1 MKNLIL
7 ALVALTFLSNC
18 GAPIAMVGTASS
30 SAATA
35 ASGNLS
41 RSAFTSAVSIG
52 MKKTTGLLPA
62 EHMINE
68 FKKEINKSAK
78 DKVKDKVKDN
88 VEILNQTKDNLK
100 DKVVEVKENI
110 IINSRIKFLNVNP

>member
-7 ALVALTFLSNC
+7 AIFALTLLSNC
-18 GAPIAMVGTASS
+18 GAPIAMVGTAST

-35 ASGNLS
+35 AGGNLS
-41 RSAFTSAVSIG
+41 RSAFTSAVSVG

-62 EHMINE
+62 EHMMNE
-68 FKKEINKSAK
+68 IKKEIDKNAKGKFK
-78 DKVKDKVKDN
+78 DKV
-88 VEILNQTKDNLK
+88 EILDQKRDKLK
-100 DKVVEVKENI
+100 NKVVEVKENI

>member
-7 ALVALTFLSNC
+7 ALVAFTLLSNC
-18 GAPIAMVGTASS
+18 GAPIAMVGTAST

-41 RSAFTSAVSIG
+41 RSAFTSAVSVG

-62 EHMINE
+62 EHMMNE
-68 FKKEINKSAK
+68 FKKEINKNAK
-78 DKVKDKVKDN
+78 DKVEILDQKKDK
-88 VEILNQTKDNLK
+88 LK
-100 DKVVEVKENI
+100 NKVVEVKENI

>member
-18 GAPIAMVGTASS
+18 GAPIAMVGTAST

-41 RSAFTSAVSIG
+41 RSAFTSAVSVG

-62 EHMINE
+62 EHMMNK
-68 FKKEINKSAK
+68 FKKEINKNAK
-78 DKVKDKVKDN
+78 DKVEILDQKKDK
-88 VEILNQTKDNLK
+88 LK
-100 DKVVEVKENI
+100 NKVVEVKENI

>member
-7 ALVALTFLSNC
+7 ALVVLTLLSNR
-18 GAPIAMVGTASS
+18 GAPVAMVGTAST

-41 RSAFTSAVSIG
+41 RSAFTSAVSVG

-62 EHMINE
+62 EHMMTEI
-68 FKKEINKSAK
+68 KKEINKNAK
-78 DKVKDKVKDN
+78 DKVEILAQKKDK
-88 VEILNQTKDNLK
+88 LK
-100 DKVVEVKENI
+100 NKVVEVKEDI
-110 IINSRIKFLNVNP
+110 IINSKIKFLNVNP

>member
-7 ALVALTFLSNC
+7 TLVALTFLSNC
-18 GAPIAMVGTASS
+18 GAPIAMVGTAST

-41 RSAFTSAVSIG
+41 RSAFTSAVSVG

-62 EHMINE
+62 EHMMNE
-68 FKKEINKSAK
+68 LKKEINKNTK
-78 DKVKDKVKDN
+78 DKVEILDQKKDK
-88 VEILNQTKDNLK
+88 LK
-100 DKVVEVKENI
+100 NKVVEVKENI

>member
-1 MKNLIL
+1 MKNLML
-7 ALVALTFLSNC
+7 VLVALTLLSNC
-18 GAPIAMVGTASS
+18 GAPIAMMGTAST

-41 RSAFTSAVSIG
+41 RSAFTSAVSVG

-62 EHMINE
+62 EHMMKEI
-68 FKKEINKSAK
+68 KKEIDKNAK
-78 DKVKDKVKDN
+78 GKVKNK

-110 IINSRIKFLNVNP
+110 VINSRIKFLNVNP

>member
-7 ALVALTFLSNC
+7 AFVAFTLLSNC
-18 GAPIAMVGTASS
+18 GAPIAMVGTAST

-41 RSAFTSAVSIG
+41 RSAFTSAVSVG

-62 EHMINE
+62 EHMLNE
-68 FKKEINKSAK
+68 LKKEINKNTK
-78 DKVKDKVKDN
+78 DKVTDK

>member
-68 FKKEINKSAK
+68 FKKEINKNA
-78 DKVKDKVKDN
+78 KDKVKDN

>member
-18 GAPIAMVGTASS
+18 GAPIAMVGTAST

-41 RSAFTSAVSIG
+41 RSAFTSAVSVG

-62 EHMINE
+62 EHMMNE
-68 FKKEINKSAK
+68 LKKEINKNTK
-78 DKVKDKVKDN
+78 YK
-88 VEILNQTKDNLK
+88 VEILDQKKDKLK
-100 DKVVEVKENI
+100 NKVVEVKENI

>member
-7 ALVALTFLSNC
+7 TLVALTFLSNC
-18 GAPIAMVGTASS
+18 GAPIAMVGTAST

-41 RSAFTSAVSIG
+41 RSAFTSAVSVG

-62 EHMINE
+62 EHMMNE
-68 FKKEINKSAK
+68 LKKEINKNTK
-78 DKVKDKVKDN
+78 DKV
-88 VEILNQTKDNLK
+88 EILDQKKGKLK
-100 DKVVEVKENI
+100 NKVVEVKENI

>member
-7 ALVALTFLSNC
+7 VLVALTFLSNC
-18 GAPIAMVGTASS
+18 GAPIAMIGTAST

-41 RSAFTSAVSIG
+41 RSAFTSAVSVG

-62 EHMINE
+62 EHMMNE
-68 FKKEINKSAK
+68 LKKEINKNTK
-78 DKVKDKVKDN
+78 DKVEILDQKKDK
-88 VEILNQTKDNLK
+88 LK
-100 DKVVEVKENI
+100 NKVVEVKENI

>member
-7 ALVALTFLSNC
+7 AFVALTLLSNC
-18 GAPIAMVGTASS
+18 GAPIAMVGSAST

-35 ASGNLS
+35 ASGNLT
-41 RSAFTSAVSIG
+41 RSAFTSAVSVG

-62 EHMINE
+62 EHMMKE
-68 FKKEINKSAK
+68 LKKEINNNAK
-78 DKVKDKVKDN
+78 DKVEILDQKKDK
-88 VEILNQTKDNLK
+88 LK
-100 DKVVEVKENI
+100 NKVVQVKENI

>member
-1 MKNLIL
+1 MKNLII

-18 GAPIAMVGTASS
+18 GAPIAMVGTAST
-30 SAATA
+30 SATTA

-62 EHMINE
+62 EHVMKEI
-68 FKKEINKSAK
+68 KKEIDKNAK
-78 DKVKDKVKDN
+78 DKDK
-88 VEILNQTKDNLK
+88 VEILNQTKDNFK

-110 IINSRIKFLNVNP
+110 VINSRIKFLNVNP

>member
-7 ALVALTFLSNC
+7 ALVALTILSNC
-18 GAPIAMVGTASS
+18 GAPIAMVGTAST

-41 RSAFTSAVSIG
+41 RSAFTSAVSVG

-62 EHMINE
+62 EHMMNE
-68 FKKEINKSAK
+68 FKKEINKNTK
-78 DKVKDKVKDN
+78 DKVETLDQKKDK
-88 VEILNQTKDNLK
+88 LK
-100 DKVVEVKENI
+100 NKVVQVKENI